1 MLQDYKVAMLGAL
14 RRPSLRKML
23 GIQTLRRVGW
33 GSCLKM
39 PGMLVGGD
47 NILGMIWPL
56 EGTKLKQHYS
66 ICYIRI
72 SFHSTLSNTF
82 MGKIGSLK
90 KKKNWL
96 SVQNTLCDQNLQF
109 YP

>member
-1 MLQDYKVAMLGAL
+1 MLGL
-14 RRPSLRKML
+14 
-23 GIQTLRRVGW
+23 
-33 GSCLKM
+33 
-39 PGMLVGGD
+39 LVGSD

>member
-66 ICYIRI
+66 ICYICI